1 MFVVY
6 DSLANEYV
14 TSLINSRDTT
24 IDDWFCDSP
33 LFAQWFPTREEASEF
48 ITDLMAT
55 KFEGWFPNEIC
66 LIVKE
71 I

>member
-1 MFVVY
+1 MFVIY
-6 DSLANEYV
+6 DSLAQEYV
-14 TSLINSRDTT
+14 TSLINSRNTT

-33 LFAQWFPTREEASEF
+33 LFAKTFETNSEASEF
-48 ITDLMAT
+48 ITELMVT

-66 LIVKE
+66 FTVKE